1 MEAWEKKLLDRV
13 RQRGFAT
20 VGEFV
25 SARPGVPYPEL
36 ADELGPDI
44 LGVQV
49 VDAQLREARD
59 RGQLRSAAA
68 DSLVRCIR
76 QQLPQGWGKT
86 ASMDAGVTNDF
97 MNITAWSYWSTL
109 FKGVE
114 PGGDVPDAVWEQLR
128 ERAPLGWLPRDAD
141 DSVVRAVIDAAW
153 PTN

>member
-25 SARPGVPYPEL
+25 TSRPGVPYPEL

-44 LGVQV
+44 LGAQV
-49 VDAQLREARD
+49 VDAQLREAREQ
-59 RGQLRSAAA
+59 GKLRFAAA

-86 ASMDAGVTNDF
+86 QSQDAGVTNDF

-109 FKGVE
+109 FKSVQ
-114 PGGDVPDAVWEQLR
+114 PGDDIPDAVWSHLKES
-128 ERAPLGWLPRDAD
+128 APLGWLPRDAD
-141 DSVVRAVIDAAW
+141 DSVARGAINAAW
-153 PTN
+153 PAN